1 MLKKRLKQV
10 SDIVEEKSLIDIG
23 SDHGY
28 LLIDLVD
35 KKRIIRGLAVEIT
48 DGPLDNVITNV
59 KNNRL
64 EDKINS
70 LKSDGLLQIESEIA
84 DRFEAISICGMG
96 GNLIVKIIADSIDKI
111 EGKTLYLQPN
121 NSEPFLRLQLQNLGY
136 KIIEEYI
143 IEDNGIYYEIIK
155 AIPGSEV
162 LNKDQVYFGPYIL
175 MNKSLNFI
183 NKYNEKYNHL
193 ITINEELSQKNI
205 KNQRIIDE
213 INMIREA
220 IYETI

>member
-28 LLIDLVD
+28 LLIDLVE
-35 KKRIIRGLAVEIT
+35 KKRIIKGLAVEIT
-48 DGPLDNVITNV
+48 EGPLDNVITNV

-64 EDKINS
+64 EDKIIS
-70 LKSDGLLQIESEIA
+70 LKSDGLLQIENEIS
-84 DRFEAISICGMG
+84 DQFEAISICGMG
-96 GNLIVKIIADSIDKI
+96 GNLISKIIADSIDKI
-111 EGKTLYLQPN
+111 KGKVLYLQPN

-162 LNKDQVYFGPYIL
+162 LSKKQIYFGPYNL
-175 MNKSLNFI
+175 THKTLNFI
-183 NKYNEKYNHL
+183 NKYKEKYNHL
-193 ITINEELSQKNI
+193 IKINEELIEKNI

-213 INMIREA
+213 VNMIREA